1 MGLTVK
7 LLKGDE
13 LWTGV
18 QCGPLRAALHQVFT
32 ALPLGGCYS
41 LEANTWSLFQGR
53 NTQFWQQRKSL

>member
-18 QCGPLRAALHQVFT
+18 LSLRAALHQVFT
-32 ALPLGGCYS
+32 ALPSGGCYS